1 MVKLLRLHK
10 CAGTAILIGLKDRTH
25 GCTMLY
31 PTVPNCTQLYP
42 TPLRETRPE
51 TSLVQL
57 GSLSRSDRLIEKLR
71 ATPSPKSV
79 DLRWMRG
86 ISLST
91 SGTQHYSTTYIGCV
105 TCVALPWRALCL
117 GFLAF
122 FPVWRNLSHDLN
134 FSWSSGC
141 SMSPCTTHTQRS
153 VFSLFKR
160 GIPVWCSSLHVTL
173 SNWINW
179 EKFICK
185 SGLRKV
191 LVTGNFW
198 NGHSS
203 VDTDCWNLSSRH
215 ASARWNGCSAE
226 AFSLL

>member
-1 MVKLLRLHK
+1 MHILHSLARFFCLSIRMVKLLRLHK

-31 PTVPNCTQLYP
+31 PPVPNCTQLYP

-79 DLRWMRG
+79 NANECVNLFVNVRY
-86 ISLST
+86 SLS
-91 SGTQHYSTTYIGCV
+91 TYIGCV

-134 FSWSSGC
+134 FSLSSGC

-173 SNWINW
+173 SNWIN
-179 EKFICK
+179 
-185 SGLRKV
+185 
-191 LVTGNFW
+191 
-198 NGHSS
+198 
-203 VDTDCWNLSSRH
+203 
-215 ASARWNGCSAE
+215 
-226 AFSLL
+226 

>member
-1 MVKLLRLHK
+1 MV
-10 CAGTAILIGLKDRTH
+10 
-25 GCTMLY
+25 
-31 PTVPNCTQLYP
+31 VPCCTQLYP

-51 TSLVQL
+51 RSLENLVQL
-57 GSLSRSDRLIEKLR
+57 GSLSWSDRLIEKLR

-79 DLRWMRG
+79 NANECVNLFVNVRY
-86 ISLST
+86 SLS
-91 SGTQHYSTTYIGCV
+91 TYIGCV

>member
-1 MVKLLRLHK
+1 MHILHSLARFLSVNSNGQIAAPPQMRWHRYSYWPK
-10 CAGTAILIGLKDRTH
+10 GQDTW
-25 GCTMLY
+25 LY
-31 PTVPNCTQLYP
+31 HVVPNCTQLYP

-79 DLRWMRG
+79 NANECVNLFVNVRY
-86 ISLST
+86 SLS
-91 SGTQHYSTTYIGCV
+91 TYIGCV

-134 FSWSSGC
+134 FSLSSGC

-173 SNWINW
+173 SNWIN
-179 EKFICK
+179 
-185 SGLRKV
+185 
-191 LVTGNFW
+191 
-198 NGHSS
+198 
-203 VDTDCWNLSSRH
+203 
-215 ASARWNGCSAE
+215 
-226 AFSLL
+226 